1 MRYYSI
7 MLKKISLSTLVF
19 TYLFAGIFHFTK
31 WEYFLSLSPSFL
43 PKSYAYV
50 LVGITGLFEI
60 LFSLFLAFPSTRRG
74 ACYGIILLWSMAL
87 PADLYILFI
96 GGAGIPLPFLEL
108 EGMVPFHL
116 LLIGWAWWHVRLEA
130 KGFRSQ
136 IQI

>member
-1 MRYYSI
+1 

-60 LFSLFLAFPSTRRG
+60 LFSFFLAFPPTRRG

-87 PADLYILFI
+87 PVDLLILYL
-96 GGAGIPLPFLEL
+96 GGAGIPLPHGEL
-108 EGMVPFHL
+108 LAMIPFHW
-116 LLIGWAWWHVRLEA
+116 LLIAWAWWHVRLET

-136 IQI
+136 IQV